1 MALLLAIYTHEM
13 LNIGKCDDVILEE
26 ESVMRYFSVLILAVL
41 SVVLLSACTDESKSK
56 VVVTDNQ
63 QNVSQV
69 MPETQQDNVSS
80 FKEITVDQLG
90 PFQRG
95 LSFSEETYDEKY
107 NDIMQ
112 TFHSNL
118 KAWASNDKS
127 GFKDTFISED
137 VADYHMFFFEESLE
151 YEFVGTP
158 YIDDQSSESKRIN
171 VLFQYRT
178 SNEPDNIKSATTSF
192 KQDKNG
198 VWKIGMID

>member
-1 MALLLAIYTHEM
+1 M
-13 LNIGKCDDVILEE
+13 
-26 ESVMRYFSVLILAVL
+26 
-41 SVVLLSACTDESKSK
+41 DESKA
-56 VVVTDNQ
+56 VIDNQ

-69 MPETQQDNVSS
+69 MPETQQENRSS
-80 FKEITVDQLG
+80 FQEVTVNQLG
-90 PFQRG
+90 LFQQG
-95 LSFSEETYDEKY
+95 LSLSEETYDGKY
-107 NDIMQ
+107 NNIMKV
-112 TFHSNL
+112 FHQNL
-118 KAWASNDKS
+118 EAWASKDEQ

-137 VADYHMFFFEESLE
+137 VADYHKFIFEESIE

-178 SNEPDNIKSATTSF
+178 STQPDELRSATTSF